1 MSVVSWLGGCYEV
14 LCFWFPNNYPFRK
27 YFDVVYLLYG
37 SEMKVKNS
45 QVPEEK
51 KMY

>member
-1 MSVVSWLGGCYEV
+1 
-14 LCFWFPNNYPFRK
+14 
-27 YFDVVYLLYG
+27 LYG

-51 KMY
+51 KMYCTYQVNNNRLLHVCVCVCV